1 MGNDTENNIRAFEMA
16 TSAGTCPLINMPT
29 PMAQDGGL
37 SPAASTA
44 APSDLLNLDAS
55 PQKRGRVDQPAVTM
69 DALRDLFRGELQLA
83 VGQLNEK
90 VGKLEATMQA
100 YRAESSDQIA
110 EIKGECRG
118 HQERLAAVNT
128 RMDNMEARVANLE
141 KNGGTNGE
149 QERAPAM
156 IIGGWHQDTEAA
168 KVIEQA
174 NKYVAELRL
183 DLDMRD
189 RFVPGLRRGYAIIP
203 LHRKE
208 GESEGDQRQRVQ
220 HCIRHVRNANLT
232 VGTKDNG
239 APSKLFLNISQPP
252 EKRRKVQ
259 VAAKC
264 KRLLME
270 QGALAADVEVE
281 YATGQVW
288 LTGTRLAA
296 ATAAVNPPH
305 TTQTGTQG
313 WIDIPAIAAKLHR
326 NLEDLRAAW
335 LPLGAV
341 LR

>member
-1 MGNDTENNIRAFEMA
+1 MG
-16 TSAGTCPLINMPT
+16 TSVGTSPLINMPT

-44 APSDLLNLDAS
+44 AQSDLLNLDAS
-55 PQKRGRVDQPAVTM
+55 PQKRRRVDQPVTT

-83 VGQLNEK
+83 VGQLNDK
-90 VGKLEATMQA
+90 VGKLEATTQA
-100 YRAESSDQIA
+100 YRTESSNQIA
-110 EIKGECRG
+110 EIKGECKG
-118 HQERLAAVNT
+118 HQEQLAAVST
-128 RMDNMEARVANLE
+128 RMDTMEARVAQLE
-141 KNGGTNGE
+141 KNGGTSGE
-149 QERAPAM
+149 
-156 IIGGWHQDTEAA
+156 HQDTEAA

-189 RFVPGLRRGYAIIP
+189 TFVPGLRRGYAIIP
-203 LHRKE
+203 LHSKE

-220 HCIRHVRNANLT
+220 HCTRHVRNANLT

-288 LTGTRLAA
+288 LQRRR
-296 ATAAVNPPH
+296 
-305 TTQTGTQG
+305 Q
-313 WIDIPAIAAKLHR
+313 
-326 NLEDLRAAW
+326 
-335 LPLGAV
+335 
-341 LR
+341 